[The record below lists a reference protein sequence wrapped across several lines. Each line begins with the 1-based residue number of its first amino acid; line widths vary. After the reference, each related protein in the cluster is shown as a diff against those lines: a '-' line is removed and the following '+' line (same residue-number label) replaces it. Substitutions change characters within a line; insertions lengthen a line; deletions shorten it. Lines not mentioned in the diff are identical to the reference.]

1 MPLRHGHQWATQTTC
16 DAYVTNTLCGF
27 FRQESMRIRERAI
40 HDLHFRLD
48 ALLEEERKLGI
59 DPTDEG
65 GLSNG
70 TR

>member
-1 MPLRHGHQWATQTTC
+1 
-16 DAYVTNTLCGF
+16 
-27 FRQESMRIRERAI
+27 MRIRERAI
-40 HDLHFRLD
+40 HELHFRLD
-48 ALLEEERKLGI
+48 ALLEEERKLGL